1 MTKWTHIDQMNGY
14 SRGPLIDSVRPFP
27 DQIKFALN
35 RMNGASFW
43 AWSLWRAPEDADLLE
58 DIPLSDEY
66 MQCAGS
72 SEAMTLEVRTLDKDG
87 IGHQFV
93 IGKPED
99 NQGEEPTEVIAWDEN
114 KYSTTVY
121 KNEVFT
127 ADEAAEVFYSYFL
140 TNEVIEPYTL
150 RELDLSKP
158 AEEGK
163 LFKKSDGEL
172 SAFIQAVG
180 HDMYSPDHQ
189 KIIALAGPEM
199 EIDEDERNGMK
210 AQYQY
215 FTNSGVTLQ
224 FKMGLLVVA
233 MIELVSDDGNSYY
246 HSSEKLINDLPLPAS
261 RDDVR
266 IRFGK
271 PNKSEEKMD
280 LFIINNR
287 YVRFD
292 FADDKSTNVTVILY
306 KDVTNEDTSSY
317 SA

>member
-1 MTKWTHIDQMNGY
+1 MNGY

-35 RMNGASFW
+35 RMNGTSFW

-72 SEAMTLEVRTLDKDG
+72 AQAMTLEVRTVDKDG
-87 IGHQFV
+87 KGHQFV
-93 IGKPED
+93 IGKPEG
-99 NQGEEPTEVIAWDEN
+99 NQGDKPTEVISWDEN
-114 KYSTTVY
+114 KYNTTVY

-127 ADEAAEVFYSYFL
+127 ADEAAEVFYAYFL

-150 RELDLSKP
+150 RELDLGKP
-158 AEEGK
+158 VEEGK
-163 LFKKSDGEL
+163 QFKKTDGDL
-172 SAFIQAVG
+172 FAFIQAVG
-180 HDMYSPDHQ
+180 HDMYSPYHQ
-189 KIIALAGPEM
+189 KIIELAGPEM

-215 FTNSGVTLQ
+215 FNENGVTLQ

-233 MIELVSDDGNSYY
+233 MIEITPDSGYSHYR
-246 HSSEKLINDLPLPAS
+246 SSGKLITDLSLPAS

-271 PNKSEEKMD
+271 PHESEENTD
-280 LFIINNR
+280 LFIVNNR

-306 KDVTNEDTSSY
+306 EDVTNEDMSKY
-317 SA
+317 E